1 MIIGISLDEDERFT
15 KVSKVKSRPKSI
27 KLNDIFFFVGG
38 KVRSDDDL
46 NRSIDISILRSV
58 FSDESFN

>member
-1 MIIGISLDEDERFT
+1 MTIGISLDEDERFT

-27 KLNDIFFFVGG
+27 KLNDTFFFVSGA
-38 KVRSDDDL
+38 VRSDDDL